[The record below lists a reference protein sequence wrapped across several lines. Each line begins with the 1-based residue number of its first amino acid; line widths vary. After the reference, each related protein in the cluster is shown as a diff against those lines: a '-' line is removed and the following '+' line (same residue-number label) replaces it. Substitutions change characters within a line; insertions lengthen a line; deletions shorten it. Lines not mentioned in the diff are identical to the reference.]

1 MRMTSFD
8 WMQAKEAIGV
18 PELANVHE
26 GTTLRATCKLRLLAT
41 AYAAG
46 IAAMCGWGAGVQA
59 QSDFPNRP
67 VRMVNPYTPGGSVDL
82 VGRALAA
89 GLSEIWGQQV
99 IVDNRPGAGTLI
111 GTEIVV
117 RAEPDGYTML
127 CTSSTIA
134 ILSSMYKSMRFDPV
148 RDLRAVAL
156 AAVSPFMLV
165 VNSSLPA
172 KSVQELIALAKAQPG
187 QIAAAS
193 SGVGTTNHLT
203 LEMFKSMSRIDLL
216 HVPYKGGA
224 PAIADLIGGQVKVHF
239 NTPGTLLPHV
249 KAGRLRALAM
259 SSAQRA
265 DFAPDLPTV
274 AESGVPGF
282 EANVWYGIYGP
293 KTLPV
298 PLLQRWSDAI
308 NRYMKTPQAQTHWRR
323 TDMIGG
329 GGTPAYF
336 TDYHK
341 RETERWGAAVKA
353 AGIVPQ

>member
-1 MRMTSFD
+1 MKAR
-8 WMQAKEAIGV
+8 I
-18 PELANVHE
+18 
-26 GTTLRATCKLRLLAT
+26 RLRLLAT
-41 AYAAG
+41 VCAAC
-46 IAAMCGWGAGVQA
+46 AATMCGWGIGVQA
-59 QSDFPNRP
+59 QSDFPNRS

-89 GLSEIWGQQV
+89 GLSEIWGHQV
-99 IVDNRPGAGTLI
+99 IVDNRPGAGTMI

-127 CTSSTIA
+127 CTSAAIA
-134 ILSSMYKSMRFDPV
+134 ILSSMYKNMRFDPA
-148 RDLRAVAL
+148 RDLSAVAL
-156 AAVSPFMLV
+156 VAVSPFMLV
-165 VNSSLPA
+165 VNAGLPA

-187 QIAAAS
+187 RITAAS

-224 PAIADLIGGQVKVHF
+224 PAISDLIAGQTQVHF

-249 KAGRLRALAM
+249 KAGKLRALAM
-259 SSAQRA
+259 TSAQRA

-293 KTLPV
+293 RTLPARLV
-298 PLLQRWSDAI
+298 QRWSDAI
-308 NRYMKTPQAQTHWRR
+308 NRYIQTPQAQTHYRR
-323 TDMIGG
+323 TDMVAA
-329 GGTPAYF
+329 GGTSAYF

-341 RETERWGAAVKA
+341 RETERWSAAVKA
-353 AGIVPQ
+353 ARIEPQ

>member
-1 MRMTSFD
+1 MKTMD
-8 WMQAKEAIGV
+8 Q
-18 PELANVHE
+18 
-26 GTTLRATCKLRLLAT
+26 LRLLAT
-41 AYAAG
+41 AYAACT
-46 IAAMCGWGAGVQA
+46 ATMFGWGAGAQA

-89 GLSEIWGQQV
+89 GLSEIWGHQV

-127 CTSSTIA
+127 CTSTAIA
-134 ILSSMYKSMRFDPV
+134 ILSSMYKKMRFDPM
-148 RDLRAVAL
+148 RDLSAVAL
-156 AAVSPFMLV
+156 VAVSPFMLV
-165 VNSSLPA
+165 VNSGLPA

-203 LEMFKSMSRIDLL
+203 LEMFRSMSRIDLL

-224 PAIADLIGGQVKVHF
+224 PAIADLIGGQTKVHF

-249 KAGRLRALAM
+249 KAGKLRALAM
-259 SSAQRA
+259 TSAQRA
-265 DFAPDLPTV
+265 DFAPELPTV

-282 EANVWYGIYGP
+282 EATVWYGIYGP
-293 KTLPV
+293 RTLPARLV
-298 PLLQRWSDAI
+298 QRWSDAI
-308 NRYMKTPQAQTHWRR
+308 NRYMQTPQAQAHYRR
-323 TDMIGG
+323 THMIGA
-329 GGTPAYF
+329 GGTSAYF
-336 TDYHK
+336 TDFHK
-341 RETERWGAAVKA
+341 RETERWSAAVKA
-353 AGIVPQ
+353 ARIDPQ